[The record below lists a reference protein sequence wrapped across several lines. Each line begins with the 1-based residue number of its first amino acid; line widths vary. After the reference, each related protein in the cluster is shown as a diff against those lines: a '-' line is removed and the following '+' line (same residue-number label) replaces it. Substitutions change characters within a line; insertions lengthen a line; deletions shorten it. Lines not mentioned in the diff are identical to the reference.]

1 MGNDSGERPGAL
13 KDSTF
18 SGVRWSGG
26 AHVLKQVLRFGI
38 GIVLVRLLSPE
49 PFGVIGMAAVVTGF
63 MSLVSNLGFGPALVQ
78 REDLREGH
86 VTGVFWA
93 SLGLG
98 VLLAVLAVASAPIV
112 SGFFGEPAVEP
123 VLASLS
129 AVFVLGAVTAAP
141 KSLLQRQMDFESLAK
156 LEIPALVIGGAAAIG
171 LAWAG
176 AGVWSLVTRRLA
188 TPVLEAALVWGFV
201 AWRPSLRFPTQA
213 VRELAG
219 YSLNLTGFN
228 LVNYWARRADDLLIG
243 RIMGSASLGL
253 YNRAYQL
260 MLLPISQ
267 IIGAIS
273 RVIFP
278 ALSSLQGDLA
288 RMRRMYLRV
297 VRVVSMIAF
306 PIMAGLAVLT
316 DAFVIGVLGEQWTGA
331 IRVIRILCLVGMIQ
345 TLANPTGWIYKATG
359 RTDWMMWWGVGGGG
373 VLIASIVVGV
383 WLGSIETVAWAYAGG
398 NLLLLYPVIAIP
410 GSLID
415 MTFSDVTSAVGPGA
429 IAAGIMAAVLL
440 AVRHWF
446 LPDWSAV
453 ALLSLLVP
461 LGVVVYL
468 GASLWL
474 NRTGCREF
482 LRAVEGVSPQWESR
496 IETLRGYL

>member
-1 MGNDSGERPGAL
+1 
-13 KDSTF
+13 
-18 SGVRWSGG
+18 
-26 AHVLKQVLRFGI
+26 
-38 GIVLVRLLSPE
+38 
-49 PFGVIGMAAVVTGF
+49 MAAVVTGF
-63 MSLVSNLGFGPALVQ
+63 MSVVSNLGFGSALVQ
-78 REDLREGH
+78 REELREGH

-98 VLLAVLAVASAPIV
+98 VVLAILAVASAPLV
-112 SGFFGEPAVEP
+112 GGFFDEPAVEP

-129 AVFVLGAVTAAP
+129 AVFVFGALSAAP
-141 KSLLQRQMDFESLAK
+141 KSLLQRDMDFESLARV
-156 LEIPALVIGGAAAIG
+156 EVPAIVLGGAAAIG

-176 AGVWSLVTRRLA
+176 AGVWSLVTQRLA
-188 TPVLEAALVWGFV
+188 APALEAAIVWAFV
-201 AWRPSLRFPTQA
+201 AWRPSLRFPTKA

-228 LVNYWARRADDLLIG
+228 LVNYWARRVDDLLIG
-243 RIMGSASLGL
+243 RVMGSASLGL

-273 RVIFP
+273 RVMFP
-278 ALSSLQGDLA
+278 ALASLQGDSA

-297 VRVVSMIAF
+297 VRVVSMFAF
-306 PIMAGLAVLT
+306 PTMAGLAVLT
-316 DAFVIGVLGEQWTGA
+316 DVFVIGVLGEQWTGA
-331 IRVIRILCLVGMIQ
+331 IPVIRILCLVGMIQ

-359 RTDWMMWWGVGGGG
+359 RTDWMMWWGVGGGTI
-373 VLIASIVVGV
+373 LIASIVVGV

-415 MTFSDVTSAVGPGA
+415 MTFGDVMNTVGPGA
-429 IAAGIMAAVLL
+429 LVAAIMAGVLL
-440 AVRHWF
+440 AARLWLVG
-446 LPDWSAV
+446 DWPAV
-453 ALLSLLVP
+453 AVLSVLVP
-461 LGVVVYL
+461 AGVFVYV

-474 NRTGCREF
+474 NRTGCREI
-482 LRAVEGVSPQWESR
+482 LRAAEGVSPRWESR
-496 IETLRGYL
+496 IEALRGYL

>member
-1 MGNDSGERPGAL
+1 
-13 KDSTF
+13 
-18 SGVRWSGG
+18 
-26 AHVLKQVLRFGI
+26 
-38 GIVLVRLLSPE
+38 
-49 PFGVIGMAAVVTGF
+49 
-63 MSLVSNLGFGPALVQ
+63 MSVVSNLGFGAALVQ
-78 REDLREGH
+78 RDELREGH

-98 VLLAVLAVASAPIV
+98 VILAILAVASAPLV
-112 SGFFGEPAVEP
+112 GGFFDEPAVEP

-129 AVFVLGAVTAAP
+129 AVFVFGALSAAP
-141 KSLLQRQMDFESLAK
+141 KSLLQRDMDFESLAK
-156 LEIPALVIGGAAAIG
+156 IEVPAIVLGGAAAIG

-176 AGVWSLVTRRLA
+176 AGVWSLVTQRLA
-188 TPVLEAALVWGFV
+188 PPALEAAIVWAFV
-201 AWRPSLRFPTQA
+201 AWRPSFRFPAKA

-228 LVNYWARRADDLLIG
+228 LVNYWARRVDDLLIG
-243 RIMGSASLGL
+243 RVMGSASLGL

-273 RVIFP
+273 RVMFP
-278 ALSSLQGDLA
+278 ALSSLQGDA
-288 RMRRMYLRV
+288 DRMRRMYLRV
-297 VRVVSMIAF
+297 VRVVSMVAF
-306 PIMAGLAVLT
+306 PMMAGLAVLS

-345 TLANPTGWIYKATG
+345 TVANPTGWIYKATG
-359 RTDWMMWWGVGGGG
+359 RTDWMMWWGVGGGT
-373 VLIASIVVGV
+373 VLIVSIVVGV

-415 MTFSDVTSAVGPGA
+415 MTFRDVMNAVGPGA
-429 IAAGIMAAVLL
+429 LVSAIMAGVLL
-440 AVRHWF
+440 AVRLW
-446 LPDWSAV
+446 LLRDWPVVAV
-453 ALLSLLVP
+453 LSLLIPV
-461 LGVVVYL
+461 GVLVYV
-468 GASLWL
+468 GTSLWL
-474 NRTGCREF
+474 NRAGCREI
-482 LRAVEGVSPQWESR
+482 LRALEGVASRWESR

>member
-1 MGNDSGERPGAL
+1 M
-13 KDSTF
+13 
-18 SGVRWSGG
+18 
-26 AHVLKQVLRFGI
+26 
-38 GIVLVRLLSPE
+38 
-49 PFGVIGMAAVVTGF
+49 VTGF
-63 MSLVSNLGFGPALVQ
+63 MSLVSNLGFGSALVQ
-78 REDLREGH
+78 REELREGH
-86 VTGVFWA
+86 VTGGFWA

-98 VLLAVLAVASAPIV
+98 VVLAVLAVASAPFV
-112 SGFFGEPAVEP
+112 SGFFGEPAVAP

-129 AVFVLGAVTAAP
+129 TVFVLGAVTAAP
-141 KSLLQRQMDFESLAK
+141 KSLLQRRMDFESLAK

-188 TPVLEAALVWGFV
+188 TPILEAALVWGFV
-201 AWRPSLRFPTQA
+201 AWRPRLHFPTKA
-213 VRELAG
+213 VRELVG

-278 ALSSLQGDLA
+278 ALSSLQGDLG

-410 GSLID
+410 GSLVD
-415 MTFSDVTSAVGPGA
+415 MTFSDVMSAVGPGA
-429 IAAGIMAAVLL
+429 AASGIMATVLL
-440 AVRHWF
+440 AARFWL

-461 LGVVVYL
+461 SGVLVYM

-482 LRAVEGVSPQWESR
+482 LRAVEGVSPQWEAR
-496 IETLRGYL
+496 IETLRGHL

>member
-1 MGNDSGERPGAL
+1 MSDDAGDRPGAL
-13 KDSTF
+13 RESTF
-18 SGVRWSGG
+18 SGVRWSGS
-26 AHVLKQVLRFGI
+26 AHVLKQTLRFGI
-38 GIVLVRLLSPE
+38 AIVLVRLLSPE

-63 MSLVSNLGFGPALVQ
+63 VSVVGNLGFGSALVQ
-78 REDLREGH
+78 KEELHEGH

-98 VLLAVLAVASAPIV
+98 AILAGLAIASAPLV
-112 SGFFGEPAVEP
+112 GEFFEEPAVEP

-129 AVFVLGAVTAAP
+129 AVFVLGAISAAP
-141 KSLLQRQMDFESLAK
+141 KSLLQREMDFESLAK
-156 LEIPALVIGGAAAIG
+156 VEVPALLLAGAAAIG

-176 AGVWSLVTRRLA
+176 GGVWSLVTQRLA
-188 TPVLEAALVWGFV
+188 APALEAAIVWAFV
-201 AWRPSLRFPTQA
+201 AWRPSFRFPTEA
-213 VRELAG
+213 IRELAA

-228 LVNYWARRADDLLIG
+228 VVNYWARRADDLLIG
-243 RIMGSASLGL
+243 RVMGSASLGL
-253 YNRAYQL
+253 YDRAYQL
-260 MLLPISQ
+260 MLLPVRQ

-273 RVIFP
+273 QVMFP
-278 ALSSLQGDLA
+278 ALSSLQGDPA

-306 PIMAGLAVLT
+306 PLMAGLAVLT

-331 IRVIRILCLVGMIQ
+331 IRVIRILCLVAVIQ
-345 TLANPTGWIYKATG
+345 TLGNPTGWIYKATG
-359 RTDWMMWWGVGGGG
+359 RTDWMMWWGAAGGT

-415 MTFSDVTSAVGPGA
+415 MPFGDVVKAVGPGA
-429 IAAGIMAAVLL
+429 LASGVMAAVLL
-440 AVRHWF
+440 AVRSWF
-446 LPDWSAV
+446 LADWSAMAV
-453 ALLSLLVP
+453 LALLVP
-461 LGVVVYL
+461 SGVPLYL

-482 LRAVEGVSPQWESR
+482 LRAAEGLWPQWESR